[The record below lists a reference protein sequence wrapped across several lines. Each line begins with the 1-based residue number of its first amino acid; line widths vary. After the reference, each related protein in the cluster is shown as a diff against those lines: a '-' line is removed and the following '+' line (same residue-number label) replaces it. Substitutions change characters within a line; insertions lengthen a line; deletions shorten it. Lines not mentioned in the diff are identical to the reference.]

1 MPKYQVQV
9 YNCYSLHVR
18 AAGRVSAKVI
28 QWVQKG
34 EKYTSSKQASNGW
47 MYLDEKKGWSNGKY
61 LKKLKRLDKPTSPK
75 PTQPPK
81 TQTPKPQE
89 PKPVD
94 VDKRAQNAMTQ
105 YTTQSLKMS
114 TYKGKD
120 VVGLQETTFD
130 YMNAY
135 IPPDPPEGAVV
146 TDPVTN
152 NPSPASSAGE
162 PTGGTRGGGQY
173 TASIMSVQPM
183 SYNMRQVAVADGVMR
198 TLSANAATTS
208 EAVALHDYTI
218 DTTFLETQMDTIRK
232 NLNIRPVEDYDAIY
246 TELSQNF
253 NRFKINF
260 PNYFA
265 GKTFGHVFFTRPDVQ
280 FYLNDGSALRP
291 AIADDMVF
299 KGIHTMNPT
308 LLKSLTRHFN
318 VDHGFQPFL
327 SNTAASFE
335 VPDEFIKTM
344 EHGETMVGHKI
355 QYGRNNIEA
364 NNAGTFNVNYTDDKH
379 LSIYQIHKAW
389 LDYISKVSRGE
400 IDLKYT
406 PYRASKVLDYTCSVY
421 YILCAADNETIL
433 FWTKYFGVFPTN
445 TASSSASWTKGSP
458 VRNPDINIQYAY
470 SMKEDLNILSLAEF
484 NVLSQTTGKTKYEP
498 IYASAKDEND
508 NLVGMGTVGRTMVG
522 APFIERQKNTVRTYY
537 KLRFRNRKQ

>member
-61 LKKLKRLDKPTSPK
+61 LKKLKRLDKPTTSK
-75 PTQPPK
+75 KTEKPK
-81 TQTPKPQE
+81 TQTQKPQDPKPANVN
-89 PKPVD
+89 KI
-94 VDKRAQNAMTQ
+94 ATAAMTQ
-105 YTTQSLKMS
+105 YTTSS
-114 TYKGKD
+114 T
-120 VVGLQETTFD
+120 GLSDYRASRAVALEETTFD
-130 YMNAY
+130 YMGAY
-135 IPPDPPEGAVV
+135 IPPDPPETAVV
-146 TDPVTN
+146 TDPQADPT
-152 NPSPASSAGE
+152 PAGSSGD
-162 PTGGTRGGGQY
+162 PVGTRGDY
-173 TASIMSVQPM
+173 NASAMSIQPM
-183 SYNMRQVAVADGVMR
+183 SYNMRQVAVADSN
-198 TLSANAATTS
+198 TLRAAATAVTTKTA
-208 EAVALHDYTI
+208 EAVVLHDYTI
-218 DTTFLETQMDTIRK
+218 NTAFLEDKMETIRR
-232 NLNIRPVEDYDAIY
+232 NLNIRPVDDYGSLY
-246 TELSQNF
+246 TELSENF

-260 PNYFA
+260 PTYFA
-265 GKTFGHVFFTRPDVQ
+265 GKTFGHVFFTRPDIQ
-280 FYLNDGSALRP
+280 FYLNDGTALRP

-299 KGIHTMNPT
+299 KGIHTMNPK
-308 LLKSLTRHFN
+308 LLKSLTRHFTA
-318 VDHGFQPFL
+318 DHGFQPFL

-344 EHGETMVGHKI
+344 EHGETMVGHKV

-364 NNAGTFNVNYTDDKH
+364 NNAGTFNVNYTDDKY

-389 LDYISKVSRGE
+389 IDYISKVSRGE

-406 PYRASKVLDYTCSVY
+406 PYRANKVLDYTCSVY
-421 YILCAADNETIL
+421 YILCAADNETVL

-470 SMKEDLNILSLAEF
+470 SMKEDLNVLSLAEF
-484 NVLSQTTGKTKYEP
+484 NALSSTSGKTNYEP
-498 IYASAKDEND
+498 IYASAKDENG

-522 APFIERQKNTVRTYY
+522 APFIERKKNKVRTYY
-537 KLRFRNRKQ
+537 KLRFRNRKG